1 MEEQLKQ
8 NAPVATHRGVLAGL
22 SEDERAQKIEETI
35 KHDYIEGLD
44 NARVSSLTNQA
55 QDGPVVTT
63 LAEQLEAFTRD
74 KLVEMAKD
82 YDLKGYSKLK
92 KPELAQAVAQACGE
106 QDEDAAF
113 TLVFASPAE
122 FDTARKVTEAGG
134 TLTLSDEEV
143 SQSNF
148 MEAMPPYVYVF
159 RGEGEFTILVP
170 EELRASLQRLDWA
183 AVEARRAEVAH
194 AQHTAEVLT
203 DFCGIVSLPDAW
215 KQYRAWYGEGV
226 GQESFE
232 RDVLSGVSMGD
243 LNYGVWFLGDEC
255 YLVHYQLDEA
265 QVSPEDEHG
274 AEELEGFKKYLIGLH
289 EKREMPVLPD
299 ELREMETID
308 YTLGQPNAI
317 ALRNFFDAH
326 VPDDESDLY
335 YADRI
340 MESITDLNGN
350 LVSFDETVHDLDE
363 ANLGLTA
370 EERAEMLPLLRAMLE
385 DLPYWENNGWSN
397 NQVRASQGTR
407 AFYDENG
414 EPLKVGRND
423 PCPCGSG
430 KKYKKCCGK

>member
-1 MEEQLKQ
+1 MEEQVKQ
-8 NAPVATHRGVLAGL
+8 GAPIATHKGVLAGL
-22 SEDERAQKIEETI
+22 SEEERAQKIEAAIRHE
-35 KHDYIEGLD
+35 YVEGQGD
-44 NARVSSLTNQA
+44 AKVSSLADQA

-106 QDEDAAF
+106 QDEDAVF
-113 TLVFASPAE
+113 TLIFASPAE
-122 FDTARKVTEAGG
+122 FETARKATETGG
-134 TLTLSDEEV
+134 ILTLSDEEV
-143 SQSNF
+143 SQGSF
-148 MEAMPPYVYVF
+148 LEAMPPYVYVF
-159 RGEGEFTILVP
+159 RGEGEFTVLVP
-170 EELRASLQRLDWA
+170 EELRQ
-183 AVEARRAEVAH
+183 
-194 AQHTAEVLT
+194 
-203 DFCGIVSLPDAW
+203 IDA
-215 KQYRAWYGEGV
+215 
-226 GQESFE
+226 
-232 RDVLSGVSMGD
+232 
-243 LNYGVWFLGDEC
+243 
-255 YLVHYQLDEA
+255 
-265 QVSPEDEHG
+265 
-274 AEELEGFKKYLIGLH
+274 
-289 EKREMPVLPD
+289 
-299 ELREMETID
+299 ID
-308 YTLGQPNAI
+308 YTLGQPSAR

-326 VPDDESDLY
+326 VPDDDSDLY
-335 YADRI
+335 YADRL
-340 MESITDLNGN
+340 MESIADLNGN

-397 NQVRASQGTR
+397 NQVRASQGAR

>member
-1 MEEQLKQ
+1 M
-8 NAPVATHRGVLAGL
+8 
-22 SEDERAQKIEETI
+22 
-35 KHDYIEGLD
+35 
-44 NARVSSLTNQA
+44 SSLADQA
-55 QDGPVVTT
+55 QEGPVVTT

-122 FDTARKVTEAGG
+122 FGTARKVTEAGG

-170 EELRASLQRLDWA
+170 EELRASLRRLDWA

-215 KQYRAWYGEGV
+215 KQYRAWYGEGL

-265 QVSPEDEHG
+265 
-274 AEELEGFKKYLIGLH
+274 
-289 EKREMPVLPD
+289 
-299 ELREMETID
+299 
-308 YTLGQPNAI
+308 
-317 ALRNFFDAH
+317 
-326 VPDDESDLY
+326 
-335 YADRI
+335 
-340 MESITDLNGN
+340 
-350 LVSFDETVHDLDE
+350 
-363 ANLGLTA
+363 NLGLTA
-370 EERAEMLPLLRAMLE
+370 EERTEMLPLLRAMLE

-397 NQVRASQGTR
+397 NQVRASQGAH

>member
-1 MEEQLKQ
+1 MEEQVKQ
-8 NAPVATHRGVLAGL
+8 GAPIATHKGVLAGL
-22 SEDERAQKIEETI
+22 SEEERAQKIEAAIRHE
-35 KHDYIEGLD
+35 YVEGQGD
-44 NARVSSLTNQA
+44 AKVSSLADQA

-63 LAEQLEAFTRD
+63 LAGQLEAFTRD

-106 QDEDAAF
+106 QDEDAVF
-113 TLVFASPAE
+113 TLIFASPAE
-122 FDTARKVTEAGG
+122 FETARKATEAGG
-134 TLTLSDEEV
+134 ILTLSDEEV
-143 SQSNF
+143 SQGSF
-148 MEAMPPYVYVF
+148 LEAMPPYVYVF
-159 RGEGEFTILVP
+159 KGEGEFTVLVP

-183 AVEARRAEVAH
+183 SVEACRAGVEH

-203 DFCGIVSLPDAW
+203 DFCGIVSLSDAW
-215 KQYRAWYGEGV
+215 KQYRAWYGEGQ

-274 AEELEGFKKYLIGLH
+274 AEELEGFKKYLIGQH
-289 EKREMPVLPD
+289 EKHEMPVLAD
-299 ELREMETID
+299 ELRQIDAID
-308 YTLGQPNAI
+308 YTLGQPSAR

-326 VPDDESDLY
+326 VPDDDSDLY
-335 YADRI
+335 YADRL
-340 MESITDLNGN
+340 MESIADLNGN
-350 LVSFDETVHDLDE
+350 LVSFDETVRDLDE

-370 EERAEMLPLLRAMLE
+370 QERAEMLPLLRAMLE

-397 NQVRASQGTR
+397 NQVRASQGTH

-423 PCPCGSG
+423 SCPCGSG